1 MTNNTIL
8 YVKIKKKFEVSKF
21 FTSYMPKQ
29 ILQAVLT
36 SRKWELLYLNN

>member
-21 FTSYMPKQ
+21 FTSYATKQ

-36 SRKWELLYLNN
+36 SGKWELPYLNN